1 MRILNPEWTNLS
13 KGYQAARAL
22 EKQALKNWDSA
33 WEKSVEFARQQGI
46 KRAAAALQA
55 QIRIEKRSLRIA
67 LALLAGVLLLM
78 AVIAALIESYPQLR
92 WFLLPVGVM
101 NLIQS
106 LILVLPIAEKVLAI
120 LALRKIQPP
129 AEEPQTSLDIT
140 EQWWQA
146 VSSQDALE
154 SEDTVE
160 AGQTAFLK
168 YLSQQLPD
176 DYFAARSPFL
186 QSSLNVDVIVLGP
199 TGIWLFEVKHWR
211 GWVYCRGG
219 VWQREAAPEA
229 PLESL
234 TTPLD
239 QSWLTGRAA
248 IEKTLSLRLARNANF
263 GALIR
268 GGLVFTHPSV
278 QIQVDSSSKAQV
290 GTPPQ
295 WLQRMRGAPQ
305 LAQFSTEA
313 QLLVLDALLD
323 YALSLYVTRPLVKSA
338 VELAK
343 ALYGDLLEELRQYV
357 LRQVRSRLSE
367 NG

>member
-1 MRILNPEWTNLS
+1 MRIINPQWTNLS
-13 KGYQAARAL
+13 KGYQAARDL
-22 EKQALKNWDSA
+22 EQQALKNWDAA
-33 WEKSVEFARQQGI
+33 WAKSVDFARQQGA
-46 KRAAAALQA
+46 KRTAEFIRA
-55 QIRIEKRSLRIA
+55 QIKNEKRTLRIV
-67 LALLAGVLLLM
+67 LILLAVVILLM
-78 AVIAALIESYPQLR
+78 AVINLLIGSYPQLR
-92 WFLLPVGVM
+92 WFLLPVGVI
-101 NLIQS
+101 NLLQA
-106 LILVLPIAEKVLAI
+106 LILLLPIAEKLLAI
-120 LALRKIQPP
+120 SALSKIEPP
-129 AEEPQTSLDIT
+129 AEEPQVELEIT

-146 VSSQDALE
+146 VSGDDALE
-154 SEDTVE
+154 ASDSAE
-160 AGQTAFLK
+160 AGQAAFLK
-168 YLSQQLPD
+168 YLAENLPD

-186 QSSLNVDVIVLGP
+186 QNGLSVDILVLGP

-211 GWVYCRGG
+211 GRVTCRGG
-219 VWQREAAPEA
+219 VWQREPSPDA

-239 QSWLTGRAA
+239 ESWLAGRTA

-268 GGLVFTHPSV
+268 GGLVFTHPNV
-278 QIQVDSSSKAQV
+278 QIQVDSSSKVQV

-295 WLQRMRGAPQ
+295 WLQRIRGTSQ
-305 LAQFSTEA
+305 LAQFSTEI
-313 QLLVLDALLD
+313 QLLVLDVLLE

-343 ALYGDLLEELRQYV
+343 TLYGDLLEELRQYI